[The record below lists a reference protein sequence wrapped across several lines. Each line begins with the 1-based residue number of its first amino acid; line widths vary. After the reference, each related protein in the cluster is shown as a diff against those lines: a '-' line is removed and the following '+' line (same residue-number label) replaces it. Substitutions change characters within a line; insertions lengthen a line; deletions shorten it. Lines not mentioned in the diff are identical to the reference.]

1 VKEIKK
7 RREERDNH
15 LRDTLNNGHLYHIP
29 SELLSNC
36 DEKGR
41 KVKKSDSKWKCGGSR
56 KGCMSLC
63 DKIGLYPDIVSYQCS
78 CEFEHRVCESCY
90 IYYVEEARN
99 KSEILRI
106 SKILNLER
114 P

>member
-1 VKEIKK
+1 
-7 RREERDNH
+7 
-15 LRDTLNNGHLYHIP
+15 
-29 SELLSNC
+29 
-36 DEKGR
+36 
-41 KVKKSDSKWKCGGSR
+41 
-56 KGCMSLC
+56 MSLC

-99 KSEILRI
+99 KSEKLRI

-114 P
+114 PSNSALIIKKYDAEAAKDHYYHNDPNLKDLF